1 MHVNLLA
8 ANKPR
13 VYCKSC
19 ICHVMVQLA
28 FFPRISTEAAVVSIG
43 ALFMLLQDLRATLS
57 LQTMS
62 IKLTCIRGYGT
73 PEWYKML
80 QCSESAFRASLE
92 HIMKYMPLFTNEN
105 GATFS
110 CSFSQMEL

>member
-28 FFPRISTEAAVVSIG
+28 LFPRISREAAVVSIA
-43 ALFMLLQDLRATLS
+43 ALFMLQQDLRATLS
-57 LQTMS
+57 
-62 IKLTCIRGYGT
+62 
-73 PEWYKML
+73 PPN
-80 QCSESAFRASLE
+80 
-92 HIMKYMPLFTNEN
+92 HVN
-105 GATFS
+105 
-110 CSFSQMEL
+110 